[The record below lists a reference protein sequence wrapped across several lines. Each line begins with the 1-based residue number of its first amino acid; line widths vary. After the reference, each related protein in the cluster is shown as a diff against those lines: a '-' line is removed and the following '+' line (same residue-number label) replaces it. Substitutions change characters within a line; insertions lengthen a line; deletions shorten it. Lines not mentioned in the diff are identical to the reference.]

1 MTTRIKDKQ
10 AARQATRIA
19 QIAALALAVGGAIAV
34 AKLPGLEVKD
44 IELAPAGPV
53 SGGVAVDQPKG
64 DTTPPPDR
72 LVTADNF
79 SYIANVPE
87 ALAAVEEPR
96 DEPPVDTG
104 GRLSDFDVRFVGSI
118 TSGGRAAAFVN
129 IAGVTKVLRP
139 GETYE
144 GVQLVE
150 VVGDEIVVSID
161 GGEEEM
167 IGKSERKG
175 SAVSV
180 VIGGAP
186 AAPANTPNSAVAGD
200 EPNQISPDMSRE
212 ERRAAL
218 MERARSDRGRW
229 ERNRGDNGGP
239 PN

>member
-1 MTTRIKDKQ
+1 M
-10 AARQATRIA
+10 
-19 QIAALALAVGGAIAV
+19 
-34 AKLPGLEVKD
+34 
-44 IELAPAGPV
+44 
-53 SGGVAVDQPKG
+53 
-64 DTTPPPDR
+64 
-72 LVTADNF
+72 
-79 SYIANVPE
+79 PE

-139 GETYE
+139 GESYE

-150 VVGDEIVVSID
+150 VVGDEIAVSID

-218 MERARSDRGRW
+218 MERAQRSRSLGAATGATTAGRRTKRRAPCRPTG
-229 ERNRGDNGGP
+229 EPRSTMNPTDVYRSEEP
-239 PN
+239 SR

>member
-1 MTTRIKDKQ
+1 MTTRIKDKH
-10 AARQATRIA
+10 AAKQATRIA

-53 SGGVAVDQPKG
+53 SAGIVPEQPKG

-87 ALAAVEEPR
+87 AVAVVEEPR
-96 DEPPVDTG
+96 DEPPVETG

-139 GETYE
+139 GDTYE
-144 GVQLVE
+144 GVRLVE
-150 VVGDEIVVSID
+150 VVGNEIAVSID

-167 IGKSERKG
+167 IRKSERKG

-180 VIGGAP
+180 AIGGAP
-186 AAPANTPNSAVAGD
+186 AAPVNTPNTAVAGD
-200 EPNQISPDMSRE
+200 EPNQLSPDMSRE

-218 MERARSDRGRW
+218 LERARSDRGRW
-229 ERNRGDNGGP
+229 QRDRGQNGGP